1 MEART
6 ALHEDV
12 LEWVKKDS
20 RRFLRVNIKV
30 DDLDYTIKYALNKAT
45 YSTLFVL
52 IILTG
57 FYTEFLG
64 MKVLSREHFPEENYS
79 NAVVGFG
86 PQETHFVIGLTSHQN
101 EADKL
106 EVGTTFNHFGI
117 ATQDIYNIVEKIR
130 ANGGVITREPGP
142 IATGGTIFAFVKD
155 PNGYTFELLLRP
167 PTPALCQICLNVF
180 DMDRSIEFYNKSLG
194 MNLLLPKFNAT
205 EEQYT
210 LAMLG
215 YGSNFTETTIIEL
228 KYNYNVTQYTRG
240 NGYAQVAIGTNDVY
254 KSAAAVEL
262 VTKEVGGK
270 IIRPP
275 GPIPQI
281 KTKITAFLDTDGFQ
295 TVLVDNQDY
304 LKELKK

>member
-30 DDLDYTIKYALNKAT
+30 DDLDYTIK
-45 YSTLFVL
+45 
-52 IILTG
+52 

-64 MKVLSREHFPEENYS
+64 MKVLSRKHFPEEKYS

-86 PQETHFVIGLTSHQN
+86 PQETHFVIGLTSHHN

-142 IATGGTIFAFVKD
+142 IATGGTSIFAFVKD
-155 PNGYTFELLLRP
+155 PNGYTFELLQRP
-167 PTPALCQICLNVF
+167 PTPEPLCQICLNVF
-180 DMDRSIEFYNKSLG
+180 DMDRSIEFYSKSLG

-262 VTKEVGGK
+262 VTKELGGK

-275 GPIPQI
+275 GPIPKI

-304 LKELKK
+304 LKELKKQ